1 MLILALFIPGSGR
14 AVAAQEPA
22 DRLLEERRALLRGMQ
37 SRGLPGPVTPELE
50 TDLQDEPA
58 SVQEAGPVMMVQRI
72 DVDAQG
78 LLNDGELMAI
88 IEPFLQLPLG
98 RRRLDLLLRKLDARL
113 VERGW
118 VTSRVRLLS
127 IDVESARVLIEV
139 VPGRVARISASG
151 MAPAT
156 VDRVVPVAAGEVL
169 SLEALEQGVRQINRL
184 RMYQAQVRIS
194 PGTAPATS
202 LVDITLNGGRPW
214 SVSIGADNQGAR
226 STGAER
232 WRLNGRF
239 ENLSGWL
246 DDLQIGYLHS
256 VRSDAALA
264 SWTIPAGFDLW
275 SATVSASRSV
285 IGLDGID
292 LHSRA
297 FTAMLG
303 WNHVLAISR
312 ERRDAWDVSLACSRL
327 ARSVGD
333 TALAEDRSTVL
344 RLAWNR
350 TAQGD
355 DRPYFVEPSLTF
367 GLPAL
372 GATRDAPGLPPTH
385 THHEFTKW
393 AFTAGWVVRIPYGG
407 FDYAG
412 QFSGQ
417 YSRASLIGQE
427 QIHLGGLASVR
438 GFDESVVS
446 GDSGYLLRHEIRR
459 AGVTNRNSVTVT
471 PFVHMDHGAVWLVG
485 GPRNSLASIGTGMRG
500 GSGGAIW
507 EAGVS
512 VPVQREP
519 DSVRRAW
526 HFHFSVSYEI

>member
-1 MLILALFIPGSGR
+1 MLILALFMSGSGK
-14 AVAAQEPA
+14 AVAAPEPA
-22 DRLLEERRALLRGMQ
+22 DRLLDERRALLRGMQ
-37 SRGLPGPVTPELE
+37 SRGLPLPVIPEPE
-50 TDLQDEPA
+50 ADWQDEPS
-58 SVQEAGPVMMVQRI
+58 SVAEAGPVMAVQRI

-78 LLNDGELMAI
+78 LLSESELASI
-88 IEPFLQLPLG
+88 VGPFLQLPLG

-139 VPGRVARISASG
+139 VPGRVERISASG
-151 MAPAT
+151 IAPAT

-184 RMYQAQVRIS
+184 RMYQAQVRIL

-202 LVDITLNGGRPW
+202 LLDIALGAGRPW
-214 SVSIGADNQGAR
+214 SVSVGADNQGAR

-256 VRSDAALA
+256 VRSDAALV

-275 SATVSASRSV
+275 STTVSGSRSE
-285 IGLDGID
+285 IDLAGID

-297 FTAMLG
+297 ITAVLG
-303 WNHVLAISR
+303 WNHVFAVSR
-312 ERRDAWDVSLACSRL
+312 ERRDASDVTLACSRL
-327 ARSVGD
+327 ARSVGNTD
-333 TALAEDRSTVL
+333 LADDRSTVL

-355 DRPYFVEPSLTF
+355 SHQYFVEPSLSF
-367 GLPAL
+367 GLPML
-372 GATRDAPGLPPTH
+372 GATRDAPGLPSTH
-385 THHEFTKW
+385 THHAFTKW
-393 AFTAGWVVRIPYGG
+393 ALAAGWIVRTPFGG
-407 FDYAG
+407 IDYAG

-417 YSRASLIGQE
+417 YSSASVIGQE

-438 GFDESVVS
+438 GYDESVVS
-446 GDSGYLLRHEIRR
+446 GDRGYLLRHEMRL
-459 AGVTNRNSVTVT
+459 AGMTYRNGASVM
-471 PFVHMDHGAVWLVG
+471 PFLHMDHGAVWLVG
-485 GPRNSLASIGTGMRG
+485 GPRNSLVSIGTGVRG
-500 GSGGAIW
+500 SSGGAIW
-507 EAGVS
+507 DAGIS
-512 VPVQREP
+512 VPVRTEP
-519 DSVRRAW
+519 DSVRRSW
-526 HFHFSVSYEI
+526 RFHFSVSYEI

>member
-1 MLILALFIPGSGR
+1 MLILALFIPGSGKTF
-14 AVAAQEPA
+14 AAPEPA
-22 DRLLEERRALLRGMQ
+22 DRLLEERRTLLRGMQ
-37 SRGLPGPVTPELE
+37 SRGLPKSVAADSG

-58 SVQEAGPVMMVQRI
+58 KVQETGPVMTVQRI

-78 LLNDGELMAI
+78 LLPEAELTAI
-88 IEPFLQLPLG
+88 IEPFVQLPLG

-113 VERGW
+113 VEHGW

-127 IDVESARVLIEV
+127 IDVESAQVLIEV
-139 VPGRVARISASG
+139 VPGRIERIRASG
-151 MAPAT
+151 IAPAT
-156 VDRVVPVAAGEVL
+156 VERVIPVAAGEVL

-184 RMYQAQVRIS
+184 RMYQAQVKIF

-202 LVDITLNGGRPW
+202 LLDIVLGADRPW
-214 SVSIGADNQGAR
+214 SVSVGADNQGAR

-256 VRSDAALA
+256 ARSDAALA

-275 SATVSASRSV
+275 SATISGSRSE
-285 IGLDGID
+285 IGLAGVD

-297 FTAMLG
+297 ITAVLG
-303 WNHVLAISR
+303 WNHVFAVSR
-312 ERRDAWDVSLACSRL
+312 ERRDASDVSLASSRL

-333 TALAEDRSTVL
+333 TDLADDRSTVL

-350 TAQGD
+350 TAQSD
-355 DRPYFVEPSLTF
+355 AHQYFVEPSVSF
-367 GLPAL
+367 GLPIL
-372 GATRDAPGLPPTH
+372 GATRDAPGLPSTH

-393 AFTAGWVVRIPYGG
+393 AFAAGWVVRVPYGG

-417 YSRASLIGQE
+417 YSRASVIGQE

-446 GDSGYLLRHEIRR
+446 GDSGYLFRHEIRL
-459 AGVTNRNSVTVT
+459 ADMAYRNGVTVT
-471 PFVHMDHGAVWLVG
+471 PFLHMDHGAVWLVG
-485 GPRNSLASIGTGMRG
+485 GPRNSLASIGTGVRG
-500 GSGGAIW
+500 SLSGAIW
-507 EAGVS
+507 DAGVS
-512 VPVQREP
+512 APVQREP